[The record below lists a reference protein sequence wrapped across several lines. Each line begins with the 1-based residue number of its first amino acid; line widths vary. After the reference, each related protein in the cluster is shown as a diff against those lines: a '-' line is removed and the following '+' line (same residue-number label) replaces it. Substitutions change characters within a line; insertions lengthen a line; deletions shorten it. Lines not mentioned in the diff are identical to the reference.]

1 MLEEKAAWYRR
12 KQFDLKDDIECEKEA
27 TMIGKVAVDREFLQM
42 ESRKRDL

>member
-12 KQFDLKDDIECEKEA
+12 KQFDLKDEISCEKEA
-27 TMIGKVAVDREFLQM
+27 TMIDKVSVDREFLGM